1 MDNDK
6 LTTLAG
12 RDGWAARVPTMRD
25 VAALAGVSIKTVSR
39 VVNQEPGVAPEL
51 VGRVL
56 DAVGLLGYRHNLTAS
71 SLRRAD
77 HKTATIGLL
86 LEDISNPFSSALH
99 RAIEDVARHRGTLVL
114 AGSSDED
121 PDRQQEL
128 LHALVS
134 RRVDGLIAVPASGN
148 QNALLRERRLGRPMV
163 LVDRLAPE
171 ADSVVVDNRAGVG
184 QALRHLAAHGHR
196 RIAFLGDLRSI
207 WTATERH
214 AGYVEALAAEGIML
228 NPHLVRMDV
237 HGIDVAEA
245 VVRELLAAAD
255 PPTALIAGRQLP
267 GPSDSLYLRF
277 AYIPWRGRVPE
288 GADASGGRQ
297 HGALACAHGAPRGI
311 RPPRQIRRRVTAV
324 GLAGSRRVCPA
335 HVGCV
340 VARVGARA
348 DHWTSLGD
356 LVGFWTLTP
365 RTGVVV
371 RRTVQFKGRRHGRS
385 LRGCACEAV
394 LPAGILQRRPR
405 QDLRS
410 LRTAPT

>member
-1 MDNDK
+1 MGNDK

-12 RDGWAARVPTMRD
+12 QDGSAARVPTMRD

-99 RAIEDVARHRGTLVL
+99 RAIEDVARHRGTLVVE
-114 AGSSDED
+114 GRSDED

-184 QALRHLAAHGHR
+184 QALRHLVAHGHR

-245 VVRELLAAAD
+245 IVRELVAAAD
-255 PPTALIAGRQLP
+255 PPTAL
-267 GPSDSLYLRF
+267 
-277 AYIPWRGRVPE
+277 
-288 GADASGGRQ
+288 
-297 HGALACAHGAPRGI
+297 
-311 RPPRQIRRRVTAV
+311 
-324 GLAGSRRVCPA
+324 LAGQNLITIGAIHALQRLGWQHRVA
-335 HVGCV
+335 
-340 VARVGARA
+340 
-348 DHWTSLGD
+348 
-356 LVGFWTLTP
+356 LVGFDDFPLADLLNPAVSVIAQDPTGLGQAAAELLFARVDGDRTP
-365 RTGVVV
+365 PRHVVV
-371 RRTVQFKGRRHGRS
+371 PTRLVP
-385 LRGCACEAV
+385 RGSGEI
-394 LPAGILQRRPR
+394 PAP
-405 QDLRS
+405 
-410 LRTAPT
+410 

>member
-1 MDNDK
+1 MGNDK

-12 RDGWAARVPTMRD
+12 QDGSAARVPTMRD

-255 PPTALIAGRQLP
+255 PPTAL
-267 GPSDSLYLRF
+267 
-277 AYIPWRGRVPE
+277 
-288 GADASGGRQ
+288 
-297 HGALACAHGAPRGI
+297 
-311 RPPRQIRRRVTAV
+311 
-324 GLAGSRRVCPA
+324 LAGQNLITIGAIHALQRLGLQHRVA
-335 HVGCV
+335 
-340 VARVGARA
+340 
-348 DHWTSLGD
+348 
-356 LVGFWTLTP
+356 LVGFDDFPLADLLNPGVSVIAQDPTGLGQAAAELLFARVDGDRTP
-365 RTGVVV
+365 PRHVVV
-371 RRTVQFKGRRHGRS
+371 PTRLVP
-385 LRGCACEAV
+385 RGSGEI
-394 LPAGILQRRPR
+394 PAP
-405 QDLRS
+405 
-410 LRTAPT
+410 